1 VLLVQLERLCLKR
14 FLQNQGLIDHLLNET
29 DLNLRLLAAN
39 IQELLVDLIFFLALD
54 HYIPDCIIYL

>member
-1 VLLVQLERLCLKR
+1 VLLVQLERLCLER

-39 IQELLVDLIFFLALD
+39 ILELLVDLIFFLALD

>member
-1 VLLVQLERLCLKR
+1 MLLVQLERLCLER

-39 IQELLVDLIFFLALD
+39 ILELLVDLILFLALD